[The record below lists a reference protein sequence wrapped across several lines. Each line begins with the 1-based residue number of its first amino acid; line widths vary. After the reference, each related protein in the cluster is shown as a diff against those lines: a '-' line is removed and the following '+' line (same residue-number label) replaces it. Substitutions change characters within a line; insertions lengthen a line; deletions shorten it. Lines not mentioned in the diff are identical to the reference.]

1 MNLHLFP
8 LKNVMNLHLFP
19 LKNVIILHLFPH
31 KNVINLHI
39 SLLFSNFADMKRYI
53 YKELLKWKDARR
65 RKPLMMYGARQ
76 VGKTYI
82 LKEFGRNEFD
92 DMIYINCYKNEQLK
106 TLMSGDADISR
117 LLLGISSIANH
128 DICPGKTFIFFDE
141 VQEIPEVVA
150 ALKYFCEDAPD
161 IHVAAAGSL
170 LGVMNM
176 ADISFPTGKVDIM
189 HLYPMTFDEFL
200 EAAGQTSKA
209 ELLRMTDTEETLNSL
224 LQSFTDLLRQYY
236 FVGGMPEAVLDF
248 IENKNPKSVREIQN
262 AILTAY
268 DADIAKHAAKD
279 TQKARMVFES
289 ISSQLA
295 RENKKFIFGAL
306 KKGARASEYEQAIQW
321 LVNAG
326 LIYKVCRVSKA
337 AMPLKFYEEKD
348 TFKLFLLDVGLLA
361 AMAEVPPS
369 LMLIG
374 NSVFTEFKGAF
385 TENYVL
391 TQLKTVP
398 DTVIGYFS
406 KDNSSL
412 EIDFIVQCGIEIMPL
427 EVKAEENVRSKSLR
441 QFVTVDN
448 SGSGMHGY
456 RTSMKGFEHQEWM
469 TNVPLFA
476 IRNFLLNKQQSPLT
490 AES

>member
-1 MNLHLFP
+1 
-8 LKNVMNLHLFP
+8 
-19 LKNVIILHLFPH
+19 
-31 KNVINLHI
+31 
-39 SLLFSNFADMKRYI
+39 MKRYI
-53 YKELLKWKDARR
+53 YKDLLKWKDAPR
-65 RKPLMMYGARQ
+65 RKPLMLYGARQ

-92 DMIYINCYKNEQLK
+92 EMIYINCYKNEQLK
-106 TLMSGDADISR
+106 ILMSGDADVNRI
-117 LLLGISSIANH
+117 LLGISSMTNLEIR
-128 DICPGKTFIFFDE
+128 PGKTFIFFDE
-141 VQEIPEVVA
+141 VQEIPDVVA

-161 IHVAAAGSL
+161 LHVAAAGSL

-176 ADISFPTGKVDIM
+176 EETPFPTGKVDIM
-189 HLYPMTFDEFL
+189 HLYPMTYDEFL
-200 EAAGQTSKA
+200 EAVGETTKA
-209 ELLRMTDTEETLNSL
+209 ELLRLANTDETVNSL
-224 LQSFTDLLRQYY
+224 LLSFTDRLRQYY

-248 IENKNPKSVREIQN
+248 IENKNPVSVRVIQQ

-268 DADIAKHAAKD
+268 DADIAKHAGKD

-348 TFKLFLLDVGLLA
+348 IFKLFLLDVGLLA
-361 AMAEVPPS
+361 AMANVPPS

-374 NSVFTEFKGAF
+374 NTVFTEFKGAF

-391 TQLKTVP
+391 TQIKTIP
-398 DTVIGYFS
+398 ETVIGYYS

-412 EIDFIVQCGIEIMPL
+412 EIDFIVQCGSEILPL
-427 EVKAEENVRSKSLR
+427 EVKAEENVKSKSLR
-441 QFVTVDN
+441 QFVTIDN

-456 RTSMKGFEHQEWM
+456 RTSMKGYEQQDWM
-469 TNVPLFA
+469 SNIPLFA
-476 IRNFLLNKQQSPLT
+476 IRPFLLRKSQDALPKADT
-490 AES
+490 V

>member
-1 MNLHLFP
+1 
-8 LKNVMNLHLFP
+8 
-19 LKNVIILHLFPH
+19 
-31 KNVINLHI
+31 
-39 SLLFSNFADMKRYI
+39 MKRYI
-53 YKELLKWKDARR
+53 YNDLLKWKDSPR
-65 RKPLMMYGARQ
+65 RKPLMLYGARQ

-82 LKEFGRNEFD
+82 LKEFGRNEFEE
-92 DMIYINCYKNEQLK
+92 MIYINCYKNEQLR

-128 DICPGKTFIFFDE
+128 DIRPGKTFIFFDE

-161 IHVAAAGSL
+161 IHVAAAGPL

-200 EAAGQTSKA
+200 EAAGQSSKA
-209 ELLRMTDTEETLNSL
+209 ELLCMTDTENTLNSL

-236 FVGGMPEAVLDF
+236 FVGGMPEAVVDF

-268 DADIAKHAAKD
+268 DADIAKHAGKD

-326 LIYKVCRVSKA
+326 LVYKVCRVTKA
-337 AMPLKFYEEKD
+337 TIPLKFYEEKD

-361 AMAEVPPS
+361 AMAEVPAS

-374 NSVFTEFKGAF
+374 NTVFTEFKGAF

-391 TQLKTVP
+391 TQIKTVP
-398 DTVIGYFS
+398 NTVIGYYS

-412 EIDFIVQCGIEIMPL
+412 EIDFIVQCEAEIIPL
-427 EVKAEENVRSKSLR
+427 EVKAEENVKSKSLR

-448 SGSGMHGY
+448 SGSGMRGY

>member
-1 MNLHLFP
+1 
-8 LKNVMNLHLFP
+8 
-19 LKNVIILHLFPH
+19 
-31 KNVINLHI
+31 
-39 SLLFSNFADMKRYI
+39 MKRYI

-82 LKEFGRNEFD
+82 LKEFGQNEFD

-117 LLLGISSIANH
+117 LLLGISSIANQ
-128 DICPGKTFIFFDE
+128 DVRPGKTFIFFDE

-161 IHVAAAGSL
+161 IHVAAAASL

-268 DADIAKHAAKD
+268 DADIAKHAGKD

-398 DTVIGYFS
+398 ETVIGYFS

-441 QFVTVDN
+441 QFVTIDN